1 MGLMCFFEKL
11 KSKERSDFVKN
22 IANELNADYYFGTD
36 SIKDK
41 FNVDWGYLCERE
53 GNVIVGK
60 IEDYDYYIVEYANL
74 TRRSR
79 TLQADSEY
87 ISRFVIKSK
96 KTLPDFYLL
105 PKQKLQSIIYYTTM
119 GIMLPIALIA
129 IFITLNRPEPF
140 VLLVASL
147 IIAVVGFILY
157 IAISYSVGYCNQSK
171 YKINNE
177 RFKEK
182 YIIKNF
188 SDYKTFSKFFQFW
201 TFYTDPMK
209 IREILNDDVCDKL
222 ERNFTE
228 IFLSVRGN
236 CVSDLDEESIQMYQ
250 TYEQINSSD
259 LCKYRLK
266 QLLKIVK
273 ILEQAESEDFY

>member
-11 KSKERSDFVKN
+11 KAKKRSDYIKN

-74 TRRSR
+74 TRDSSK
-79 TLQADSEY
+79 LQADSEY
-87 ISRFVIKSK
+87 VSRFVIKSK

-105 PKQKLQSIIYYTTM
+105 PKQKLKSFIYSTTM
-119 GIMLPIALIA
+119 GITLFLFFPA
-129 IFITLNRPEPF
+129 IFLIINRLETFVILVTL
-140 VLLVASL
+140 S
-147 IIAVVGFILY
+147 IIAVIGIILY
-157 IAISYSVGYCNQSK
+157 TALSFSVGYLNQSK

-182 YIIKNF
+182 FIIKNY
-188 SDYKTFSKFFQFW
+188 SDYKTASKFFQIGKY
-201 TFYTDPMK
+201 YTDPMK
-209 IREILNDDVCDKL
+209 IREVLNDDVCDKL
-222 ERNFTE
+222 ERKYTE

-236 CVSDLDEESIQMYQ
+236 CVSDLDEESIPMYQ
-250 TYEQINSSD
+250 TYEKINSSD
-259 LCKYRLK
+259 SCRYRLK

-273 ILEQAESEDFY
+273 ILEQSESEDWD